1 MELLEGET
9 EEKARADALKDA
21 ADQVKALMAVQK
33 PPLESFVVDQEYAG
47 KLVETGE
54 SKALSNGSAVFSDLA
69 DGMYTVQLQEILPP
83 ETSSDVGIAGQ
94 TYIRSHRIAV
104 QAGDHVVIACDD
116 VDCTGIA

>member
-1 MELLEGET
+1 MATKTTTPRSAVEPATTVPLSPAVITVNYQSHDGGTATATLL
-9 EEKARADALKDA
+9 
-21 ADQVKALMAVQK
+21 
-33 PPLESFVVDQEYAG
+33 
-47 KLVETGE
+47 ETGE